1 MNKEVKQIEKI
12 LSDKNITD
20 KFRKELEEKKEILL
34 NKKTINK

>member
-34 NKKTINK
+34 NQKTIKK